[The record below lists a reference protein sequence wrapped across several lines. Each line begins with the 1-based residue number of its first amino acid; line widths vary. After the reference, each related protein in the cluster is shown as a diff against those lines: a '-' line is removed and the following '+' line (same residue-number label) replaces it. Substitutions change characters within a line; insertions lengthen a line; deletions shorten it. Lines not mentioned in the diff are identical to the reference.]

1 MLVSDLPVSSVDVER
16 WSVGELRKLPQVF
29 AELPEPR
36 RYRRPQ
42 HLLTEIVVMALFA
55 VCSGA
60 DSWQDIR
67 NYAWQKRAWLAT
79 FLNLPAGIPS
89 RDTFRRVF
97 SRLDCQAFQQC
108 FVKWLTALHA
118 AAPHPD
124 APGPDETHVAI
135 DGKTLRR
142 SFDKAAKV
150 SPLHLVEAWS
160 TDTSLVL
167 GQVAT
172 EVKSNEITAIPE
184 LLKLLD
190 LDHAVFTIDAAGCQK
205 EIAAQIIAGG
215 GDYILALK
223 DNHPHLLDDVSH
235 HFEARHEGRL
245 RTTDRRLVTQEK
257 NRGRQERREY
267 YITPLP
273 AELRGQEAWA
283 GLQSVVQVITTIT
296 HQGRETNVG
305 RETNEVRYYLSSLP
319 PVRGARIAQCVR
331 QHWGIENGL
340 HWTLDMSF
348 REDESRIRHRRAQ
361 ENFAWLRRT
370 ALSLLKQYQTRLKS
384 QGEKDPP
391 SIRGLRKSAGWDNQ
405 LLANILLGTT

>member
-1 MLVSDLPVSSVDVER
+1 MLVSDLPASPFDAR
-16 WSVGELRKLPQVF
+16 QFDPRELRKLPAVF

-36 RYRRPQ
+36 QHRRPK
-42 HLLTEIVVMALFA
+42 HLLTDIVVMALLA

-60 DSWQDIR
+60 DSWRDIR
-67 NYAWQKRAWLAT
+67 TYAWRKRRWLKS
-79 FLNLPAGIPS
+79 FLELPAGIPS

-97 SRLDCQAFQQC
+97 SRLDCLAFQQC

-118 AAPHPD
+118 ASPHAD
-124 APGPDETHVAI
+124 APSAAEAHVAI

-142 SFDKAAKV
+142 SFDKAAEV
-150 SPLHLVEAWS
+150 TPLHLVEAWC
-160 TDTSLVL
+160 TDSSLVL

-172 EVKSNEITAIPE
+172 ETKSNEITAIPRLLE
-184 LLKLLD
+184 LID
-190 LDHAVFTIDAAGCQK
+190 LQHTVFTIDAAGCQK

-223 DNHPHLLDDVSH
+223 DNHPHLREDVGR
-235 HFEARHEGRL
+235 HFEARHAGRL
-245 RTTDRRLVTQEK
+245 RTTDRRIVTDQK
-257 NRGRQERREY
+257 SRGRQERREY

-273 AELRGQEAWA
+273 TELRGQDAWA
-283 GLQSVVQVITTIT
+283 GLQSVVQVISTTT
-296 HQGRETNVG
+296 QPG
-305 RETNEVRYYLSSLP
+305 RETNEVRYYLSSLKP
-319 PVRGARIAQCVR
+319 ERGARIAACVR

-370 ALSLLKQYQTRLKS
+370 ALSLLKQYQARLKH
-384 QGEKDPP
+384 QGEKHPP
-391 SIRGLRKSAGWDNQ
+391 SIRTLRKSAGWDDQ
-405 LLANILLGTT
+405 LLTNLLLGTT

>member
-1 MLVSDLPVSSVDVER
+1 MLVSDLPVSSLDVAR
-16 WSVGELRKLPQVF
+16 LSCRELRKLPQVF
-29 AELPEPR
+29 VELPEPR
-36 RYRRPQ
+36 RYRRPK
-42 HLLTEIVVMALFA
+42 HLLTEIVVMALLA

-67 NYAWQKRAWLAT
+67 TYAWRKRDWLKS
-79 FLNLPAGIPS
+79 FLELPAGIPS

-97 SRLDCQAFQQC
+97 SRLDCLAFQQC
-108 FVKWLTALHA
+108 FVKWLAALHA
-118 AAPHPD
+118 VAPHPD
-124 APGPDETHVAI
+124 APGSLEAHVAI

-142 SFDKAAKV
+142 SFDKAAEV
-150 SPLHLVEAWS
+150 LPLHLVQAWS

-172 EVKSNEITAIPE
+172 DAKSNEITAIPR
-184 LLKLLD
+184 LLELLD
-190 LDHAVFTIDAAGCQK
+190 LQHTVLTIDAAGCQK

-223 DNHPHLLDDVSH
+223 DNHPNLREDVGR
-235 HFEARHEGRL
+235 HFETRHAGRF
-245 RTTDRRLVTQEK
+245 RQTDRQIVTDQK
-257 NRGRQERREY
+257 SRGRRERREY

-273 AELRGQEAWA
+273 AECRGLDAWA

-296 HQGRETNVG
+296 HQGRETN
-305 RETNEVRYYLSSLP
+305 EVRYYLSSLP
-319 PVRGARIAQCVR
+319 PVRGARIAECVR

-370 ALSLLKQYQTRLKS
+370 ALSLLKHYQQRLKL
-384 QGEKDPP
+384 QGEKYPP
-391 SIRGLRKSAGWDNQ
+391 SIRCLRKSAGWDDQ
-405 LLANILLGTT
+405 LLANLLLGTT

>member
-1 MLVSDLPVSSVDVER
+1 MVVSDLPVSPLDVER
-16 WSVGELRKLPQVF
+16 LSRRELRKLPRLF

-36 RYRRPQ
+36 RHRRPL
-42 HLLTEIVVMALFA
+42 HLLTEIVVMALLA

-60 DSWQDIR
+60 DSWRDIR
-67 NYAWQKRAWLAT
+67 TYAWRKRRWLKT
-79 FLNLPAGIPS
+79 FLQLPAGIPS

-97 SRLDCQAFQQC
+97 SRLDSLAFQQC
-108 FVKWLTALHA
+108 FVKWLAAVHA

-124 APGPDETHVAI
+124 APGPLETHVAI

-142 SFDKAAKV
+142 SFDKAAAV
-150 SPLHLVEAWS
+150 TPLHLVQAWS

-172 EVKSNEITAIPE
+172 DAKSNEITAIPR
-184 LLKLLD
+184 LLELLD
-190 LDHAVFTIDAAGCQK
+190 LAHTVLTIDAAGCQK

-223 DNHPHLLDDVSH
+223 DNHPHLREDVGR
-235 HFEARHEGRL
+235 HFEARHAGRF
-245 RTTDRRLVTQEK
+245 RQTDRQIVTNQK
-257 NRGRQERREY
+257 SRGRRERREY

-273 AELRGQEAWA
+273 AECRGLEAWA

-296 HQGRETNVG
+296 HQGC
-305 RETNEVRYYLSSLP
+305 ETNEVRYYLSSLP
-319 PVRGARIAQCVR
+319 PVRGARLAECVR

-370 ALSLLKQYQTRLKS
+370 ALSLLKQYQQRLKL
-384 QGEKDPP
+384 QGEKYPP
-391 SIRGLRKSAGWDNQ
+391 SIRCLRKSAGWDDQ
-405 LLANILLGTT
+405 LLASLLLGTT

>member
-1 MLVSDLPVSSVDVER
+1 MLVSDLPVSPLDVDR
-16 WSVGELRKLPQVF
+16 LSRQELRKLPQVF
-29 AELPEPR
+29 ADLPEPR

-42 HLLTEIVVMALFA
+42 HLLTDIVVMALLA

-60 DSWQDIR
+60 DSWKDIR
-67 NYAWQKRAWLAT
+67 TYACRKRHWLAS
-79 FLNLPAGIPS
+79 FLELPAGIPS

-97 SRLDCQAFQQC
+97 SRLDCLAFQQC
-108 FVKWLTALHA
+108 FVKWLAALHA
-118 AAPHPD
+118 VAPHPD
-124 APGPDETHVAI
+124 APGPLESHVAI

-142 SFDKAAKV
+142 SFDKAAEV
-150 SPLHLVEAWS
+150 LPLHLVQAWS

-172 EVKSNEITAIPE
+172 DVKSNEITAIPR
-184 LLKLLD
+184 LLELLD
-190 LDHAVFTIDAAGCQK
+190 LQHTVFTIDAAGCQK
-205 EIAAQIIAGG
+205 EIAAQIMAGG
-215 GDYILALK
+215 GNYILALK
-223 DNHPHLLDDVSH
+223 DNHPHLREDVGR
-235 HFEARHEGRL
+235 HFEARHAGRF
-245 RTTDRRLVTQEK
+245 RQTDRKIVTDQK
-257 NRGRQERREY
+257 SRGRRERREY

-273 AELRGQEAWA
+273 TKLRGQAAWA

-296 HQGRETNVG
+296 HPN

-319 PVRGARIAQCVR
+319 PVRGARIAECVR

-370 ALSLLKQYQTRLKS
+370 ALSLLKQHQQQLKL
-384 QGEKDPP
+384 QGEKYPP
-391 SIRGLRKSAGWDNQ
+391 SIRCLRKSAGWDDQ
-405 LLANILLGTT
+405 LLANLLLGTT

>member
-1 MLVSDLPVSSVDVER
+1 MLVSDLPMSPLDAR
-16 WSVGELRKLPQVF
+16 HLNPRALRKLPAVF
-29 AELPEPR
+29 AALPEPR
-36 RYRRPQ
+36 KYRRPK
-42 HLLTEIVVMALFA
+42 HLLTEIVVMALLA

-60 DSWQDIR
+60 DSWKDIR
-67 NYAWQKRAWLAT
+67 TYAWRKRRWLQS
-79 FLNLPAGIPS
+79 FLELPAGIPS

-97 SRLDCQAFQQC
+97 SRLDGLAFQRC
-108 FVKWLTALHA
+108 FVKWLAALHA

-124 APGPDETHVAI
+124 APGAIETHIAI

-142 SFDKAAKV
+142 SFDKAAEV
-150 SPLHLVEAWS
+150 LPLHLVQAWS

-172 EVKSNEITAIPE
+172 DAKSNEITAIPR
-184 LLKLLD
+184 LLELLD
-190 LDHAVFTIDAAGCQK
+190 LQHTVLTIDAAGCQK

-223 DNHPHLLDDVSH
+223 DNHPHLREDVGR
-235 HFEARHEGRL
+235 HFEGRHAGRF
-245 RTTDRRLVTQEK
+245 RQTDRKIVTDQK
-257 NRGRQERREY
+257 SRGRRERREY

-273 AELRGQEAWA
+273 AEFRGQDAWA
-283 GLQSVVQVITTIT
+283 GLQSVVQVISTIT
-296 HQGRETNVG
+296 HQG

-319 PVRGARIAQCVR
+319 PVRGARIAECVR

-370 ALSLLKQYQTRLKS
+370 ALSLLKQYQQRLKL
-384 QGEKDPP
+384 QGEKYPP
-391 SIRGLRKSAGWDNQ
+391 SIRCLRKSAGWDDQ
-405 LLANILLGTT
+405 LLANLLLGTT

>member
-1 MLVSDLPVSSVDVER
+1 MLVSDLPTSPFHAR
-16 WSVGELRKLPQVF
+16 QLGLRELRKLPAVF

-36 RYRRPQ
+36 RHRRPK
-42 HLLTEIVVMALFA
+42 HLLTEIVVMALLA

-60 DSWQDIR
+60 DSWSDIR
-67 NYAWQKRAWLAT
+67 TYAWRKRRWLKS
-79 FLNLPAGIPS
+79 FLELPAGIPS

-97 SRLDCQAFQQC
+97 SRLDGLAFQRC
-108 FVKWLTALHA
+108 FVKWLAALHSESLQAPVASA
-118 AAPHPD
+118 A
-124 APGPDETHVAI
+124 EVHVAI

-142 SFDKAAKV
+142 SFDKAAEV
-150 SPLHLVEAWS
+150 TPLHLVEAWR

-172 EVKSNEITAIPE
+172 EAKSNEITAIPQ
-184 LLKLLD
+184 LLELLD
-190 LDHAVFTIDAAGCQK
+190 LQHTVFTIDAAGCQK

-223 DNHPHLLDDVSH
+223 DNHPHLREDVGQ
-235 HFEARHEGRL
+235 HFEARHAGRFHS
-245 RTTDRRLVTQEK
+245 TDRKIVTEQK
-257 NRGRQERREY
+257 SRGRHERREY

-273 AELRGQEAWA
+273 TQFRGQDAWA
-283 GLQSVVQVITTIT
+283 GLQSVVQVISTIT
-296 HQGRETNVG
+296 HHGRET
-305 RETNEVRYYLSSLP
+305 TEVRYYLSSLK
-319 PVRGARIAQCVR
+319 PVRGTRIATCVR

-370 ALSLLKQYQTRLKS
+370 ALSLLKQYQQRLQH
-384 QGEKDPP
+384 QGEKYPP
-391 SIRGLRKSAGWDNQ
+391 SIRCLRKSAGWDDQ
-405 LLANILLGTT
+405 LIANLLLGTT

>member
-1 MLVSDLPVSSVDVER
+1 MLLSDLPALPFETCR
-16 WSVGELRKLPQVF
+16 LGARELRKLPAVF
-29 AELPEPR
+29 ADLPEPR
-36 RYRRPQ
+36 RHRRPK
-42 HLLTEIVVMALFA
+42 HLLTEIVVMALLA

-60 DSWQDIR
+60 DSWRDIR
-67 NYAWQKRAWLAT
+67 TYAWRKRRWLKS
-79 FLNLPAGIPS
+79 FLKLSAGIPS

-97 SRLDCQAFQQC
+97 SRLDCLAFQRC
-108 FVKWLTALHA
+108 FVKWLAALHA
-118 AAPHPD
+118 QTPQAD
-124 APGPDETHVAI
+124 APSEVHVAI

-142 SFDKAAKV
+142 SFDKAAEV
-150 SPLHLVEAWS
+150 TPLHLVEAWS

-172 EVKSNEITAIPE
+172 EAKSNEITAIPQ
-184 LLKLLD
+184 LLELLD
-190 LDHAVFTIDAAGCQK
+190 LQHTVFTIDAAGCQK

-223 DNHPHLLDDVSH
+223 DNHPHLREDVGQ
-235 HFEARHEGRL
+235 HFEARHAGRF
-245 RTTDRRLVTQEK
+245 RPTDRKIVTAQK
-257 NRGRQERREY
+257 SRGRNERREY

-273 AELRGQEAWA
+273 AQFRGQDAWA
-283 GLQSVVQVITTIT
+283 GLQSVVQVISTIT
-296 HQGRETNVG
+296 HHGRD
-305 RETNEVRYYLSSLP
+305 TNEVRYYLSSLK
-319 PVRGARIAQCVR
+319 PVRGARIATCVR

-370 ALSLLKQYQTRLKS
+370 ALSLLKQYQQRLNH
-384 QGEKDPP
+384 QGEKYPP
-391 SIRGLRKSAGWDNQ
+391 SIRGLRKSAGWDDQ

>member
-1 MLVSDLPVSSVDVER
+1 MLVSDLPVSPRDVER
-16 WSVGELRKLPQVF
+16 LSRHELRKLPQVF

-36 RYRRPQ
+36 RHRRPK
-42 HLLTEIVVMALFA
+42 HLLTDIVVMALLA

-60 DSWQDIR
+60 DSWKDIR
-67 NYAWQKRAWLAT
+67 TYAWQKRRWLKS
-79 FLNLPAGIPS
+79 FLDLPAGIPS

-108 FVKWLTALHA
+108 FVKWLAALHA
-118 AAPHPD
+118 TAPHPD
-124 APGPDETHVAI
+124 APGAAEAHVAI

-142 SFDKAAKV
+142 SFDKAAEV
-150 SPLHLVEAWS
+150 TPLHLVEAWS

-172 EVKSNEITAIPE
+172 EAKSNEITAIPQ

-190 LDHAVFTIDAAGCQK
+190 LNHTVFTIDAAGCQK
-205 EIAAQIIAGG
+205 EIAAQIIVGG

-223 DNHPHLLDDVSH
+223 DNHPHLREDVGR
-235 HFEARHEGRL
+235 HFEARHAGRF
-245 RTTDRRLVTQEK
+245 RPTDRKIVTAQK
-257 NRGRQERREY
+257 RRGRRERREY

-273 AELRGQEAWA
+273 TQLRGQNDWE
-283 GLQSVVQVITTIT
+283 GLQSLVQVISTIT
-296 HQGRETNVG
+296 RPGH
-305 RETNEVRYYLSSLP
+305 ETNEVRYYLSSLK
-319 PVRGARIAQCVR
+319 PVRGARIATCVR

-370 ALSLLKQYQTRLKS
+370 ALCLLKQYQQRLKH
-384 QGEKDPP
+384 QGEKYPP
-391 SIRGLRKSAGWDNQ
+391 SIRCLRKSAGWDDQ
-405 LLANILLGTT
+405 LLANALLGTT

>member
-1 MLVSDLPVSSVDVER
+1 MLVADLPALPFDSRRLGSR
-16 WSVGELRKLPQVF
+16 ELRKLPAVF
-29 AELPEPR
+29 AALPEPR
-36 RYRRPQ
+36 RHRRPK
-42 HLLTEIVVMALFA
+42 HLLTEIVVMALLA

-60 DSWQDIR
+60 DSWKDIR
-67 NYAWQKRAWLAT
+67 TYAWRKRGWLKS
-79 FLNLPAGIPS
+79 FLELPAGIPS

-97 SRLDCQAFQQC
+97 SRLDCLAFQQC
-108 FVKWLTALHA
+108 FVKWLAALHT

-124 APGPDETHVAI
+124 APGAAETHIAI

-142 SFDKAAKV
+142 SFDKAAEV
-150 SPLHLVEAWS
+150 LPLHLVQAWS

-172 EVKSNEITAIPE
+172 EAKSNEITAIPR
-184 LLKLLD
+184 LLELLD
-190 LDHAVFTIDAAGCQK
+190 LQHTVLTIDAAGCQK
-205 EIAAQIIAGG
+205 EVAAQIIAGG

-223 DNHPHLLDDVSH
+223 DNHPHLREDVGR
-235 HFEARHEGRL
+235 HFEARHAGRF
-245 RTTDRRLVTQEK
+245 RRTDRKIVTDQK
-257 NRGRQERREY
+257 SRGRQERREY

-273 AELRGQEAWA
+273 AEFRGQDAWA
-283 GLQSVVQVITTIT
+283 GLQSVVQVISTIT
-296 HQGRETNVG
+296 HHG

-370 ALSLLKQYQTRLKS
+370 ALSLLKQYQDRLKL
-384 QGEKDPP
+384 QGEKYPP
-391 SIRGLRKSAGWDNQ
+391 SIRCLRKSAGWDDQ
-405 LLANILLGTT
+405 LLANLLMRTT